1 MLMADAVVRHR
12 GETVMK
18 SNPLVLAAFVG
29 ALGLAIDAPAH
40 ADPFNWSYTGV
51 GISGSGTLTATF
63 LNSNDGGTFQVTH
76 MTGTANGAAIVDVL
90 PLPPGGYGLYDNL
103 FFPNA
108 SPQLDFP
115 GLAFTVA
122 GGQAFNLFFD
132 TVATGDFNCGRI
144 GYCLL
149 GPGTVGSEGL
159 TDPSAPITFAA
170 AAVPGPIAGAG
181 LPGLILAGGG
191 LLGWWRRRRKIA

>member
-1 MLMADAVVRHR
+1 MLAAVVRHR

-40 ADPFNWSYTGV
+40 ADLFNWSYTGV

-63 LNSNDGGTFQVTH
+63 LNSNDFGTFQVTH

-90 PLPPGGYGLYDNL
+90 PLRGYALNDNL

-108 SPQLDFP
+108 SPQLDFE
-115 GLAFTVA
+115 GVAFT
-122 GGQAFNLFFD
+122 
-132 TVATGDFNCGRI
+132 
-144 GYCLL
+144 
-149 GPGTVGSEGL
+149 
-159 TDPSAPITFAA
+159 
-170 AAVPGPIAGAG
+170 
-181 LPGLILAGGG
+181 
-191 LLGWWRRRRKIA
+191 